1 VKYCNDLNAG
11 NSLTS
16 VPDGYFKQ
24 LPNLTSIDL
33 YGNRLDEDALKVL
46 RDVTRRRH
54 KWFKL
59 EGPPSGKPSGY
70 N

>member
-1 VKYCNDLNAG
+1 MLSLYQCKRPGGFELLAVKYCNDLNAG

-33 YGNRLDEDALKVL
+33 SFN
-46 RDVTRRRH
+46 
-54 KWFKL
+54 
-59 EGPPSGKPSGY
+59 EGISSP
-70 N
+70 NIITDFMH

>member
-1 VKYCNDLNAG
+1 MKYCNDLNAG

-33 YGNRLDEDALKVL
+33 SFN
-46 RDVTRRRH
+46 
-54 KWFKL
+54 
-59 EGPPSGKPSGY
+59 EGISSP
-70 N
+70 NIITDFMH